1 MTGPELR
8 TSLKNNSLLL
18 IICFEQVF
26 MQNFGW
32 DGRGWGD
39 GGMGGGG
46 GGKKRALK
54 NGLCL
59 KMVIISDL
67 SCNLIKHFYHLEFK
81 KKYTKWDVASTL

>member
-1 MTGPELR
+1 
-8 TSLKNNSLLL
+8 
-18 IICFEQVF
+18 

-39 GGMGGGG
+39 GGGG
-46 GGKKRALK
+46 GGKQSALHYD
-54 NGLCL
+54 LCL

>member
-1 MTGPELR
+1 MLMTGPELR

-39 GGMGGGG
+39 GGGGG
-46 GGKKRALK
+46 
-54 NGLCL
+54 
-59 KMVIISDL
+59 V
-67 SCNLIKHFYHLEFK
+67 
-81 KKYTKWDVASTL
+81 

>member
-39 GGMGGGG
+39 GGGGVN
-46 GGKKRALK
+46 KVHYIMICA
-54 NGLCL
+54 
-59 KMVIISDL
+59 
-67 SCNLIKHFYHLEFK
+67 
-81 KKYTKWDVASTL
+81 

>member
-18 IICFEQVF
+18 IIFFELVF

-32 DGRGWGD
+32 
-39 GGMGGGG
+39 GGVGGGRVN
-46 GGKKRALK
+46 KVHY
-54 NGLCL
+54 GLCR

-81 KKYTKWDVASTL
+81 KKCTKWDVASLL